1 MNTNLFK
8 KFIQF
13 AIGNGIVLI
22 LGFISAPIITRII
35 SPSEMGKFSMFNTI
49 TNLLLVIVLLG
60 IDQSYVRYYYE
71 EEDKSQLLKRCI
83 KIPLVVNFIFCA
95 LFLIFYKYISIY
107 IVDEVNFLLVVLIVF
122 HLFGSIFSRFALIQI
137 RMKQRAKLYSL
148 LNILMKIFYLIFIAV
163 FFVLYKDSYMTL
175 ILATIIANLL
185 MTLFAIYIEKK
196 EWFGK
201 GRNKLKTVDRE
212 LIRYGIPFVFSM
224 AVTWIFQSADRIAIK
239 QFCGY
244 DEVGLYSGAM
254 NIISLLNACQG
265 AFTTFWVPVAY
276 EKYSDNPNDTE
287 FFSKINKIVSVVML
301 LIAILLITF
310 KDLIVLLLG
319 AEYREAVFIFPYLVF
334 MPIMY
339 TISETTV
346 LGINFKKKTKNHIYI
361 AIISAMVNI
370 IGNLI
375 LVPIYGA
382 IGAAISTGLAYIV
395 FFATRTFIANKYYKI
410 KLDLGKF
417 AIATCITYVLATY
430 SSFYTF
436 NIGVFT
442 ISTLSIII
450 IILLYKDIFKELWK
464 LINKNFKIKR

>member
-13 AIGNGIVLI
+13 AIGNGVVLI
-22 LGFISAPIITRII
+22 LGFISTPIITRII
-35 SPSEMGKFSMFNTI
+35 SPNEMGKFSMFNTI

-71 EEDKSQLLKRCI
+71 EEDKGQLLRKCI
-83 KIPLVVNFIFCA
+83 KIPLIVNSIFCI

-122 HLFGSIFSRFALIQI
+122 HLFGSVFSRFALIQI

-148 LNILMKIFYLIFIAV
+148 LNVLMKIFYLIFIGV
-163 FFVLYKDSYMTL
+163 FFILYKDNYMTL
-175 ILATIIANLL
+175 ILAIIISNLL
-185 MTLFAIYIEKK
+185 MTLFAIYREKK

-201 GRNKLKTVDRE
+201 GSSKLKTVDRE

-276 EKYSDNPNDTE
+276 EKYSENPKDSE
-287 FFSKINKIVSVVML
+287 FFSKINKIVSVTML

-319 AEYREAVFIFPYLVF
+319 VEYRESVFIFPYLVF

-361 AIISAMVNI
+361 AIIAAIVNI

-375 LVPIYGA
+375 LVPRYGS

-410 KLDLGKF
+410 KLDLWKF
-417 AIATCITYVLATY
+417 AIATSITYILATY

-436 NIGVFT
+436 NIGIFT

-450 IILLYKDIFKELWK
+450 IIFLYKDIFKELWK
-464 LINKNFKIKR
+464 LINKNVKNK